1 MDDWGQFVSVDS
13 VGEKVAEVQVHVG
26 PAFLQLF
33 SEQMY
38 TSANKA
44 FEELVSNSWDAGATA
59 TYIHM
64 SDDLNVDGASA
75 WVLDNGESMD
85 VDGLQALWNVAN
97 STKPQRTEGRP
108 QIGKFGIGKL
118 ATYVLAH
125 CLTYVCRAQDGVVRA
140 VTMDYRRIEES
151 GQGLHIDSLPLSVRK
166 LDKDSLEQLV
176 GSVDG
181 GQVLLELIAN
191 EVQPQETDEQFIDEF
206 GGDDPVVPLP
216 TKTWTAA
223 ILTDLRPV
231 GTEMQP
237 GRIRRMLRAALPLGS
252 SMQMTFNGEVL
263 TPTKIDVPEMQ
274 AWSIG
279 PDLGIESVSVSDD
292 GTEAA
297 VTSGSDPYPYVEI
310 DGVPGRITGSVRLY
324 EERISGGKS
333 DTRGS
338 SNGFFVNI
346 LGRVVNGEDP
356 YFGLE
361 NLNHSVWAQFRT
373 TVRADGL
380 NAELAVSRE
389 DLRDS
394 SELRLFRAL
403 LRAIFNKARSHYDS
417 VQKAAW
423 PEAGKIITD
432 AWGAVPLDPLR
443 RLIDRSDEGQLPSVL
458 DFGAVQDISAVRAEL
473 AENEAKAIEDVE
485 FSADRAPSD
494 PLVSYDVASRKVL
507 LNNNH
512 PFILEY
518 SSTHEQQL
526 LLRDTALVDFLADVY
541 LADLGVPGET
551 LEEAAVY
558 KDQMLRLV
566 ARIRRRTPAN
576 LAELLEAVAAQ
587 ARPLELIVGDA
598 LENLGFVVT
607 RMGQPGK
614 PEGVAVAPVTRSTDG
629 AGRYSFTYD
638 TKSTINSR
646 VRNGNVGVSTLV
658 RHRDHEKADHTL
670 VVAPDFESGALEEEC
685 ERDKVTPMRI
695 ADLARLLVLNATHG
709 PVDPTEFKQIFNS
722 YSPNTTAEFVDVLAA
737 SHKDQRRLSYQ
748 ALFDALAVIG
758 YEEPDVLTT
767 AVIAREMRQLS
778 GDSQFPT
785 DQDVSKLVT
794 GLSMIA
800 PRLIRTTGKSV
811 YLSAQPTKLREAVL
825 ATLSSMPPEYR
836 IDLEASS

>member
-1 MDDWGQFVSVDS
+1 MTGGQAVSVDS
-13 VGEKVAEVQVHVG
+13 VGEKVGEVQVHVG

-44 FEELVSNSWDAGATA
+44 FEELVSNSWDAGATS
-59 TYIHM
+59 TYIYM
-64 SDDLNVDGASA
+64 SDDLNVDGAAA

-85 VDGLQALWNVAN
+85 LAGLQALWNVAT

-125 CLTYVCRAQDGVVRA
+125 RLTYVCCAADGITRA

-151 GQGLHIDSLPLSVRK
+151 GQGLHIDSLPLSVRQ
-166 LDKDSLEQLV
+166 LGQASLAQ
-176 GSVDG
+176 
-181 GQVLLELIAN
+181 LLESVAGGAMLSEHIAN
-191 EVQPQETDEQFIDEF
+191 GVQPAEADEEFVDEF
-206 GGDDPVVPLP
+206 GGQDDVVAAP
-216 TKTWTAA
+216 TGTWTLA
-223 ILTDLRPV
+223 ILTDLRSV

-252 SMQMTFNGEVL
+252 SMQMSFNGEVL
-263 TPTKIDVPEMQ
+263 TPTKIDIPEMQ
-274 AWSIG
+274 TWLIG
-279 PDLGIESVSVSDD
+279 PDLGIDSVTSPEDEI
-292 GTEAA
+292 EAA
-297 VTSGSDPYPYVEI
+297 VTAGTDPYPYVEI
-310 DGVPGRITGSVRLY
+310 EGLPGRVTGTVRLY

-333 DTRGS
+333 DARGA
-338 SNGFFVNI
+338 SNGYFVNI
-346 LGRVVNGEDP
+346 LGRVINGEDP

-373 TVRADGL
+373 TVRVDGL
-380 NAELAVSRE
+380 NPELAVSRE

-394 SELRLFRAL
+394 PELRLFRAL

-423 PEAGKIITD
+423 PEAGRIITD

-443 RLIDRSDEGQLPSVL
+443 RLIERSDDEQLPSVF
-458 DFGAVQDISAVRAEL
+458 DFGGVEDMSAVRAEL

-485 FSADRAPSD
+485 FTEEHAPTD
-494 PLVSYDVASRKVL
+494 PLVSYDVASRKVT
-507 LNNNH
+507 LNKNH
-512 PFILEY
+512 PFSLEY
-518 SSTHEQQL
+518 SGSHEEQL

-551 LEEAAVY
+551 LEEAAIY

-614 PEGVAVAPVTRSTDG
+614 PEGVAIAPVTRDKEG
-629 AGRYSFTYD
+629 ERRYSFTYD
-638 TKSTINSR
+638 TKSTINAR

-658 RHRDHEKADHTL
+658 RHREHEQADHTL
-670 VVAPDFESGALEEEC
+670 VIAPDFESGALEEEC

-709 PVDPTEFKQIFNS
+709 PVDPAEFRGIFDRF
-722 YSPNTTAEFVDVLAA
+722 SPDATAEFVDELAK

-748 ALFDALAVIG
+748 ALFDALGVIG

-767 AVIAREMRQLS
+767 AVIAREMRKLS
-778 GDSQFPT
+778 GDSQYPT

-800 PRLIRTTGKSV
+800 PGLIRATGKSV

-825 ATLSSMPPEYR
+825 ATLSSMPTEYR